1 MDTIVL
7 QYPEQLWLLPI
18 ALVLLLLV
26 RAVRR
31 RPFVAFPLAGL
42 LALATYRA
50 SRFRHLPILI
60 AAAALPLLAVA
71 LTEPVL
77 PYAQGQMTSRG
88 LDIVLVLDLSLSMQE
103 LMGQPGVMPPLARVA
118 TTSPDYSRYSI
129 SVDQYGT
136 YRMTPN
142 AGAAP
147 TAAVRAANGPGRP
160 TSSAQAPITAPARA
174 TRLETTKRALMEFIA
189 RRRDDR
195 IGLVV
200 FSEHSYLISPMT
212 FDHESLMQY
221 VALVDDK
228 ILPGEAMTAIGDGVT
243 LAGSLLA
250 RQSKSRV
257 SGNQVIVVFTDG
269 ENNYG
274 ADPIKALEAADLAG
288 TRVHVVAVD
297 LQEVIRKRPA
307 VQALMN
313 AVIRHGGR
321 YFNVEGAGQLR
332 AASLTIDSLEKGL
345 VLQTEYIRNRPVY
358 DYFVVPAILLLA
370 GALALRAVPYFVDLT

>member
-1 MDTIVL
+1 MNTIVL
-7 QYPEQLWLLPI
+7 QYPERLWVLPI
-18 ALVLLLLV
+18 ALALILLV

-31 RPFVAFPLAGL
+31 RPFAAFPLAAL
-42 LALATYRA
+42 LVPARFRA
-50 SRFRHLPILI
+50 SRLRHIPTLV
-60 AAAALPLLAVA
+60 AAAALPLIAIA

-103 LMGQPGVMPPLARVA
+103 LMGRPGVMPSTTRA
-118 TTSPDYSRYSI
+118 TTTDYSQYNI
-129 SVDQYGT
+129 NVDQYGT
-136 YRMTPN
+136 YRMTLKPGATADRSPSQGSN
-142 AGAAP
+142 PGSRPQAPPAAP
-147 TAAVRAANGPGRP
+147 T
-160 TSSAQAPITAPARA
+160 RA
-174 TRLETTKRALMEFIA
+174 TRLETTKRALIEFIA

-212 FDHESLMQY
+212 FDHESLVQY

-228 ILPGEAMTAIGDGVT
+228 ILPGEAMTAIGDGMT
-243 LAGSLLA
+243 LASSLLA

-269 ENNYG
+269 ENNFG
-274 ADPIKALEAADLAG
+274 EDPIKALEAADAAG
-288 TRVHVVAVD
+288 TRVHMVAVD
-297 LQEVIRKRPA
+297 LQEVIRKRPT

-321 YFNVEGAGQLR
+321 YFNVEGADQLR
-332 AASLTIDSLEKGL
+332 QASIAIDSLEKGL
-345 VLQTEYIRNRPVY
+345 VLQTDYIRNRPVY
-358 DYFVVPAILLLA
+358 DYFVIPAILLLA
-370 GALALRAVPYFVDLT
+370 GALLFRAVPYFIDLT

>member
-1 MDTIVL
+1 MNTIVL
-7 QYPEQLWLLPI
+7 QYPENLWILPI
-18 ALVLLLLV
+18 ALAIVLVL

-31 RPFVAFPLAGL
+31 RPFAAFPLAAL
-42 LALATYRA
+42 LVGAKYRA
-50 SRFRHLPILI
+50 SRLRHIPTFV
-60 AAAALPLLAVA
+60 AGAALPLVAVA

-77 PYAQGQMTSRG
+77 PYAEGQMTSRG

-103 LMGQPGVMPPLARVA
+103 LMGQPGVVPTVRA
-118 TTSPDYSRYSI
+118 TS
-129 SVDQYGT
+129 
-136 YRMTPN
+136 
-142 AGAAP
+142 
-147 TAAVRAANGPGRP
+147 TAADRSANQQASP
-160 TSSAQAPITAPARA
+160 TSTAQAPPPTPTRA
-174 TRLETTKRALMEFIA
+174 TRLETTKGALIEFIA

-212 FDHESLMQY
+212 FDHESLTQY

-243 LAGSLLA
+243 LASSLLA
-250 RQSKSRV
+250 RQSKNRV

-274 ADPIKALEAADLAG
+274 VDPVKALEAADSVG
-288 TRVHVVAVD
+288 TRVHIVAVD

-307 VQALMN
+307 VQELMN

-332 AASLTIDSLEKGL
+332 AASLAIDSLEKGL

-358 DYFVVPAILLLA
+358 DYFVIPAILFLA
-370 GALALRAVPYFVDLT
+370 AALVLRAVPYFIDLT

>member
-1 MDTIVL
+1 MNTIVL
-7 QYPEQLWLLPI
+7 QYPENLWILPI
-18 ALVLLLLV
+18 ALAVVLVL

-31 RPFVAFPLAGL
+31 RPFAAFPLAAL
-42 LALATYRA
+42 LVPAKYRA
-50 SRFRHLPILI
+50 SRLRHIPTFV
-60 AAAALPLLAVA
+60 AGAALPLVAVA

-103 LMGQPGVMPPLARVA
+103 LMGQPGVMPTLPR
-118 TTSPDYSRYSI
+118 
-129 SVDQYGT
+129 
-136 YRMTPN
+136 
-142 AGAAP
+142 AGAPPTAP
-147 TAAVRAANGPGRP
+147 T
-160 TSSAQAPITAPARA
+160 RA
-174 TRLETTKRALMEFIA
+174 TRLETTKRALIEFIA

-212 FDHESLMQY
+212 FDHESLTQY

-228 ILPGEAMTAIGDGVT
+228 ILPGEAMTAIGEGVT
-243 LAGSLLA
+243 LASSLLA
-250 RQSKSRV
+250 RQSKDRV

-274 ADPIKALEAADLAG
+274 ADPVKALEAADSVG
-288 TRVHVVAVD
+288 TRVHIVAVD
-297 LQEVIRKRPA
+297 LKEVIKKRPA
-307 VQALMN
+307 VQELMN

-321 YFNVEGAGQLR
+321 YFNVEGADQLR
-332 AASLTIDSLEKGL
+332 AASLAIDSLEKGL

-358 DYFVVPAILLLA
+358 DYFVIPAILFLA
-370 GALALRAVPYFVDLT
+370 AALVLRAVPYFIDLT

>member
-1 MDTIVL
+1 MNTIVL
-7 QYPEQLWLLPI
+7 QYPENLWILPI
-18 ALVLLLLV
+18 ALAVVLVL

-31 RPFVAFPLAGL
+31 RPFAAFPLAAL
-42 LALATYRA
+42 LVPAKYRA
-50 SRFRHLPILI
+50 SRLRHIPTFV
-60 AAAALPLLAVA
+60 AGAALPLVAVA

-103 LMGQPGVMPPLARVA
+103 LMGQPGVMPTLARA
-118 TTSPDYSRYSI
+118 RTSTTDYSQSSI
-129 SVDQYGT
+129 SVDRNGT
-136 YRMTPN
+136 YRMAPN
-142 AGAAP
+142 AGATS
-147 TAAVRAANGPGRP
+147 TAADRSANRQASP
-160 TSSAQAPITAPARA
+160 TSTAQAPPTAPTRA
-174 TRLETTKRALMEFIA
+174 TRLETTKRALIEFIA

-212 FDHESLMQY
+212 FDHESLTQY

-228 ILPGEAMTAIGDGVT
+228 ILPGEAMTAIGEGVT
-243 LAGSLLA
+243 LASSLLA
-250 RQSKSRV
+250 RQSKDRV

-274 ADPIKALEAADLAG
+274 ADPVKALEAADSVG
-288 TRVHVVAVD
+288 TRVHIVAVD

-307 VQALMN
+307 VQELMN

-321 YFNVEGAGQLR
+321 YFNVEGADQLR
-332 AASLTIDSLEKGL
+332 AASLAIDSLEKGL

-358 DYFVVPAILLLA
+358 DYFVIPAILFLA
-370 GALALRAVPYFVDLT
+370 AALVLRAVPYFIDLT

>member
-1 MDTIVL
+1 MNTIVL
-7 QYPEQLWLLPI
+7 QYPENLWLLPI
-18 ALVLLLLV
+18 ALAVILLL

-31 RPFVAFPLAGL
+31 RPFAAFPLAAL
-42 LALATYRA
+42 LMPARFRA
-50 SRFRHLPILI
+50 SRLRHLPTFV
-60 AAAALPLLAVA
+60 AAAALPLIAVA

-103 LMGQPGVMPPLARVA
+103 LMGQPGVMPPIARA
-118 TTSPDYSRYSI
+118 TTPPPDYSQYSVN
-129 SVDQYGT
+129 VDQYGT
-136 YRMTPN
+136 YRMAPAPGASAAVDHSGN
-142 AGAAP
+142 GHASAASRAMAPPAAP
-147 TAAVRAANGPGRP
+147 T
-160 TSSAQAPITAPARA
+160 RA
-174 TRLETTKRALMEFIA
+174 TRLETTKRALIEFIQ

-200 FSEHSYLISPMT
+200 FSEHAYLISPMT
-212 FDHESLMQY
+212 FDHESLTQY

-243 LAGSLLA
+243 LASSLLE
-250 RQSKSRV
+250 RQSQSQR

-269 ENNYG
+269 ENNSG
-274 ADPIKALEAADLAG
+274 VDPLAALDAADAVG
-288 TRVHVVAVD
+288 TRVHIVAVD

-313 AVIRHGGR
+313 AVLHHGGR
-321 YFNVEGAGQLR
+321 YFSVEGAGQLR
-332 AASLTIDSLEKGL
+332 AASMTIDSLEKGL

-358 DYFVVPAILLLA
+358 DYFAIPAIVLLA
-370 GALALRAVPYFVDLT
+370 GSLVFRAVPYFIDLT

>member
-1 MDTIVL
+1 MNTIVL
-7 QYPEQLWLLPI
+7 QYPEYLWVLPI
-18 ALVLLLLV
+18 ALAVILLLRV
-26 RAVRR
+26 VRR
-31 RPFVAFPLAGL
+31 SPFAAFPLAAL
-42 LALATYRA
+42 LVPARYRA
-50 SRFRHLPILI
+50 SRLRHIPTFV
-60 AAAALPLLAVA
+60 AAAALPFIAIA

-77 PYAQGQMTSRG
+77 PYAQGQITSRG

-103 LMGQPGVMPPLARVA
+103 LMGQPGVIQPLARA
-118 TTSPDYSRYSI
+118 TATAIDYSQYSI

-136 YRMTPN
+136 YRMVPKP
-142 AGAAP
+142 GA
-147 TAAVRAANGPGRP
+147 TSTEVDRSTNRQTSP
-160 TSSAQAPITAPARA
+160 TSRAQAPPVAPTRA
-174 TRLETTKRALMEFIA
+174 TRLETTKSALIEFIA

-212 FDHESLMQY
+212 FDHESLTQY

-243 LAGSLLA
+243 LASSLLA

-269 ENNYG
+269 ENNSG
-274 ADPIKALEAADLAG
+274 VDPVKALEAADSAG
-288 TRVHVVAVD
+288 SRVHIVAVD

-332 AASLTIDSLEKGL
+332 AASLTLDSLEKGL
-345 VLQTEYIRNRPVY
+345 VQQTEYIRNRPVY
-358 DYFVVPAILLLA
+358 DYFVIPAIFLLVS
-370 GALALRAVPYFVDLT
+370 ALMLRAVPYFIDLT

>member
-1 MDTIVL
+1 VL
-7 QYPEQLWLLPI
+7 R
-18 ALVLLLLV
+18 AL
-26 RAVRR
+26 RR
-31 RPFVAFPLAGL
+31 RPFAAFPLAAL
-42 LALATYRA
+42 LVPAKYRA
-50 SRFRHLPILI
+50 SRLRHIPTFL
-60 AAAALPLLAVA
+60 AGAALPLVAVA

-77 PYAQGQMTSRG
+77 PYAEGQMTSRG

-103 LMGQPGVMPPLARVA
+103 LMGQPGVVPTMARGR
-118 TTSPDYSRYSI
+118 TTPADYSQYSI
-129 SVDQYGT
+129 SVDQFGT

-142 AGAAP
+142 AGATS
-147 TAAVRAANGPGRP
+147 TAADRSANRQASPA
-160 TSSAQAPITAPARA
+160 SAAQAPPAAPARA
-174 TRLETTKRALMEFIA
+174 TRLETTKRALIEFIA

-200 FSEHSYLISPMT
+200 FSEHPYLISPMT
-212 FDHESLMQY
+212 FDHESLTQY

-243 LAGSLLA
+243 LASSLLA
-250 RQSKSRV
+250 RQSKDRM

-269 ENNYG
+269 ENNSG
-274 ADPIKALEAADLAG
+274 TDPVKALEAADSVG

-307 VQALMN
+307 VQELMN

-321 YFNVEGAGQLR
+321 YFNVEGADQLR
-332 AASLTIDSLEKGL
+332 AASLSIDSLEKGL

-358 DYFVVPAILLLA
+358 DYFVIPAILFLA
-370 GALALRAVPYFVDLT
+370 AALVLRAVPFFIDLT

>member
-1 MDTIVL
+1 MNTIVF
-7 QYPEQLWLLPI
+7 QYPENLWVLPI
-18 ALVLLLLV
+18 ALAIILLM

-31 RPFVAFPLAGL
+31 RAFAAFPLASL
-42 LALATYRA
+42 LAPARFRA
-50 SRFRHLPILI
+50 SRLRHIPTFV
-60 AAAALPLLAVA
+60 AAAALPLIAVA

-77 PYAQGQMTSRG
+77 PYSQGQMTSRG

-103 LMGQPGVMPPLARVA
+103 LMGRPGVMPPLAK
-118 TTSPDYSRYSI
+118 TTNTTTDYSQYNV

-136 YRMTPN
+136 YRMTPKAGATATA
-142 AGAAP
+142 AGAAANRP
-147 TAAVRAANGPGRP
+147 ARAA
-160 TSSAQAPITAPARA
+160 SSAQAPPAAPTRA
-174 TRLETTKRALMEFIA
+174 TRLETTKSALIEFIA

-212 FDHESLMQY
+212 FDHEALTQY
-221 VALVDDK
+221 VELVDDK

-243 LAGSLLA
+243 LASSLLA

-257 SGNQVIVVFTDG
+257 SGNQVVVVFTDG

-274 ADPIKALEAADLAG
+274 TDPVKALEAADSAG
-288 TRVHVVAVD
+288 TRVHIVAVD
-297 LQEVIRKRPA
+297 LQEVIRKRPT

-313 AVIRHGGR
+313 AVIRHGGH

-332 AASLTIDSLEKGL
+332 AASLAIDSLEKGL

-358 DYFVVPAILLLA
+358 DYFVIPAILLLA
-370 GALALRAVPYFVDLT
+370 GALVLRAVPYFIDLT

>member
-1 MDTIVL
+1 MNTIVL
-7 QYPEQLWLLPI
+7 QYPERLWVLPI
-18 ALVLLLLV
+18 ALAVILLV

-31 RPFVAFPLAGL
+31 RPFAAFPLAAL
-42 LALATYRA
+42 LVPARYRA
-50 SRFRHLPILI
+50 SRLRHIPTFVAATSLPLI
-60 AAAALPLLAVA
+60 AIA

-103 LMGQPGVMPPLARVA
+103 LMGRPGVMPSTAQG
-118 TTSPDYSRYSI
+118 TTTDYSQYNI
-129 SVDQYGT
+129 NVDQYGT
-136 YRMTPN
+136 YRMTLKPGATADRSPN
-142 AGAAP
+142 QRGNPRSRPQAPPAAP
-147 TAAVRAANGPGRP
+147 T
-160 TSSAQAPITAPARA
+160 RA
-174 TRLETTKRALMEFIA
+174 TRLETTKRALIEFIA

-212 FDHESLMQY
+212 FDHESLTQY

-228 ILPGEAMTAIGDGVT
+228 ILPGEAMTAIGDGMT
-243 LAGSLLA
+243 LASSLLA

-269 ENNYG
+269 ENNFG
-274 ADPIKALEAADLAG
+274 EDPIKALEAADSAG
-288 TRVHVVAVD
+288 TRVHMVAVD
-297 LQEVIRKRPA
+297 LQEVIRKRPT

-321 YFNVEGAGQLR
+321 YFNVEGADQLR
-332 AASLTIDSLEKGL
+332 QASIAIDSLEKGL
-345 VLQTEYIRNRPVY
+345 VLQTDYIRNRPVY
-358 DYFVVPAILLLA
+358 DYFVIPAILLLA
-370 GALALRAVPYFVDLT
+370 GALLFRAVPYFIDLT

>member
-1 MDTIVL
+1 MNTIVL
-7 QYPEQLWLLPI
+7 QYPEYLWVLPI
-18 ALVLLLLV
+18 ALAVVLLLRV
-26 RAVRR
+26 VRR
-31 RPFVAFPLAGL
+31 RPFAAFPLAAL
-42 LALATYRA
+42 LVPARFRA
-50 SRFRHLPILI
+50 SRLRHIPTVV
-60 AAAALPLLAVA
+60 AAAALPLIAIA

-88 LDIVLVLDLSLSMQE
+88 LDVVLVLDLSLSMQE
-103 LMGQPGVMPPLARVA
+103 LMGQPGVMPTMVRAP
-118 TTSPDYSRYSI
+118 TTPADYSRTSRA
-129 SVDQYGT
+129 QA
-136 YRMTPN
+136 PP
-142 AGAAP
+142 AAP
-147 TAAVRAANGPGRP
+147 T
-160 TSSAQAPITAPARA
+160 RA
-174 TRLETTKRALMEFIA
+174 TRLETTKNALIEFIA

-212 FDHESLMQY
+212 FDHESLTQY

-243 LAGSLLA
+243 LASSLLA

-274 ADPIKALEAADLAG
+274 TDPVKALEAADLAG
-288 TRVHVVAVD
+288 TRVHIVAVD

-313 AVIRHGGR
+313 AVIRHGGH

-332 AASLTIDSLEKGL
+332 AASLAIDSLEKGL

-358 DYFVVPAILLLA
+358 DYFVIPAILLLA
-370 GALALRAVPYFVDLT
+370 GALVLRAVPYFIDLT

>member
-1 MDTIVL
+1 MNTIVL
-7 QYPEQLWLLPI
+7 QYPENLWILPI
-18 ALVLLLLV
+18 ALAVVLVL

-31 RPFVAFPLAGL
+31 RPFAAFPLAAL
-42 LALATYRA
+42 LMPAKYRA
-50 SRFRHLPILI
+50 SRLRHIPTFV
-60 AAAALPLLAVA
+60 AGAALPLVAVA

-103 LMGQPGVMPPLARVA
+103 LMGQPGVMPTPARA
-118 TTSPDYSRYSI
+118 RTTTS
-129 SVDQYGT
+129 T
-136 YRMTPN
+136 
-142 AGAAP
+142 
-147 TAAVRAANGPGRP
+147 
-160 TSSAQAPITAPARA
+160 AQAPPTAPSRV
-174 TRLETTKRALMEFIA
+174 TRLETTKGALIEFIA

-212 FDHESLMQY
+212 FDHESLTQY

-243 LAGSLLA
+243 LASSLLA

-274 ADPIKALEAADLAG
+274 VDPVKALEAADSVG
-288 TRVHVVAVD
+288 SRVHIVAVD

-307 VQALMN
+307 VQELMN

-332 AASLTIDSLEKGL
+332 AASLAIDSLEKGL
-345 VLQTEYIRNRPVY
+345 VMQTEYIRNRPVY
-358 DYFVVPAILLLA
+358 EYFVIPAILFLA
-370 GALALRAVPYFVDLT
+370 AALVLRAVPYFIDLT

>member
-1 MDTIVL
+1 MNTIVL
-7 QYPEQLWLLPI
+7 QYPEYLWVLPI
-18 ALVLLLLV
+18 ALAVVLLL

-31 RPFVAFPLAGL
+31 RPFAAFPLAAL
-42 LALATYRA
+42 LVPARYRA
-50 SRFRHLPILI
+50 SRLRHIPTFV
-60 AAAALPLLAVA
+60 AAAALPLIAIA

-103 LMGQPGVMPPLARVA
+103 LMGQPGVMPTLARA
-118 TTSPDYSRYSI
+118 TTTDYSQVAI

-136 YRMTPN
+136 YRMAPN
-142 AGAAP
+142 AGATS
-147 TAAVRAANGPGRP
+147 TAADGSANRQASP
-160 TSSAQAPITAPARA
+160 TSRAQAPRAAPTRA
-174 TRLETTKRALMEFIA
+174 TRLETTKSALIEFIA

-200 FSEHSYLISPMT
+200 FSENAYLISPMT
-212 FDHESLMQY
+212 FDHESLTQY

-243 LAGSLLA
+243 LASSLLA

-274 ADPIKALEAADLAG
+274 ADPVKALEAADSVG
-288 TRVHVVAVD
+288 TRVHIVAVD

-313 AVIRHGGR
+313 AVIGHGGR
-321 YFNVEGAGQLR
+321 YFNVEGVGQLR

-345 VLQTEYIRNRPVY
+345 VLQTEYIRNQPVY
-358 DYFVVPAILLLA
+358 DYFAIPAILLLA
-370 GALALRAVPYFVDLT
+370 GALVVRAVPYFIDLT